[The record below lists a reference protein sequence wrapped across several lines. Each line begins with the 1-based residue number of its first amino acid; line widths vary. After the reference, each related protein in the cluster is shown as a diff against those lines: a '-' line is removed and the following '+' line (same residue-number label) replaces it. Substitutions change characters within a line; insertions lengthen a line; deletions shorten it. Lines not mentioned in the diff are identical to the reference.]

1 MITLSDIQTAIA
13 AKLTKYGHTVVA
25 NEVAQGYTKP
35 AFFIDVLP
43 VSVSKQNKNY
53 ETVTVGIELTY
64 HPEIETREEMLAM
77 SERLKD
83 IFFYDSI
90 PVKDRFLSADE
101 ITFDTDKIT
110 LTAYFEISFMQE
122 TGTKE
127 TEYPKMKTL
136 HTEVN
141 KHFTSSR
148 TQMP

>member
-25 NEVAQGYTKP
+25 NEVSQGYTKP

-64 HPEIETREEMLAM
+64 HSEIETREEMLAM

-127 TEYPKMKTL
+127 TEYPKMKQL
-136 HTEVN
+136 NVEV
-141 KHFTSSR
+141 KSSYGTS
-148 TQMP
+148 